1 MKTMRDLIYI
11 AYNILLFVIVIGL
24 FLGIAAI
31 AELSS
36 WYYLL
41 LYIPFLLLIYQSE
54 AIDFKRKKHAMAPDK
69 KKFHR

>member
-1 MKTMRDLIYI
+1 MKTVRALLYL
-11 AYNILLFVIVIGL
+11 AYNILLFTIAVTL
-24 FLGIAAI
+24 LLGIAAI

-41 LYIPFLLLIYQSE
+41 LYVPFVLFIYQSE
-54 AIDFKRKKHAMAPDK
+54 AVDFRKKKHAMVTGK